1 MPGQL
6 IVRRPQLGVAGEGAV
21 LAFVDEILGMLRPDP
36 HGKGLGGHGKAA
48 AEKIPV
54 GVPGPL
60 ADGQHQGAAVD
71 PLRDAVFDQGH
82 RPKLSRLSMDPVQ
95 LRGEADLA
103 PQGDDLVAQVLDHGP
118 EPVRAH
124 VGLGQDPDLLLRPAG
139 EEGIQ
144 HRGAARV
151 LGPGGQLPVGK
162 GARAA
167 LAEEGVALGIRPT
180 GAPVP
185 VHVLDP
191 LVHGLAPI
199 DDQGPIPLPGQ
210 EPAGEQAA
218 GPHAHHHDPAG
229 KGLLAVD
236 QRRIAG
242 RFPGLSVALFIRQH
256 PPGRPRGQAHQ
267 TVDAEEHIP
276 FLPGVHRLAQDA
288 HFPDLPGVCPQLSG
302 KGGAKAV
309 VGIVQGPA
317 QGRYHHAHHMGIL
330 KKARPPWGNRASFL
344 ITGFAPPSSV
354 QVWVQT

>member
-1 MPGQL
+1 
-6 IVRRPQLGVAGEGAV
+6 
-21 LAFVDEILGMLRPDP
+21 MLRPDP

-48 AEKIPV
+48 AEKIPI

-162 GARAA
+162 GARAP
-167 LAEEGVALGIRPT
+167 LAEKRVALRVRPA
-180 GAPVP
+180 GAPVAFHVPDP
-185 VHVLDP
+185 VL
-191 LVHGLAPI
+191 HGLPPV
-199 DDQGPIPLPGQ
+199 DDQRAIALPGQ
-210 EPAGEQAA
+210 QPSGEKARRA
-218 GPHAHHHDPAG
+218 HAHHQDPS
-229 KGLLAVD
+229 
-236 QRRIAG
+236 R
-242 RFPGLSVALFIRQH
+242 
-256 PPGRPRGQAHQ
+256 
-267 TVDAEEHIP
+267 
-276 FLPGVHRLAQDA
+276 
-288 HFPDLPGVCPQLSG
+288 
-302 KGGAKAV
+302 
-309 VGIVQGPA
+309 
-317 QGRYHHAHHMGIL
+317 
-330 KKARPPWGNRASFL
+330 
-344 ITGFAPPSSV
+344 
-354 QVWVQT
+354 